1 MNTLNDYLAMPE
13 EAVQEHIKMLTK
25 LKNKSMETN
34 TTNEQFD
41 KVLFIK
47 QYHET
52 GKPSAKKIPCTVTG
66 KMVTCFGQNLQA
78 KIQKYGSVEA
88 LIEGFVSRGAKKA

>member
-1 MNTLNDYLAMPE
+1 
-13 EAVQEHIKMLTK
+13 
-25 LKNKSMETN
+25 METN

-66 KMVTCFGQNLQA
+66 KMVTCFGHNLQA

>member
-1 MNTLNDYLAMPE
+1 MPE

>member
-1 MNTLNDYLAMPE
+1 
-13 EAVQEHIKMLTK
+13 
-25 LKNKSMETN
+25 METN
-34 TTNEQFD
+34 TTNETFD

-66 KMVTCFGQNLQA
+66 RLVTCFGQNLA
-78 KIQKYGSVEA
+78 LKIKKYGSVEA